1 MFLFLLKNY
10 EAKKDEPLYQ
20 ILIDKN
26 TQLEKV
32 EELHKIKNVGHIR
45 HFAVEENF
53 GAETEDDFDQWSNQ
67 IEELIEIYQAG
78 RKYLIYEDMK
88 LLNAGDARETYR
100 LISNGIVNIDAII
113 KDTAVETEEDKELEA
128 MV

>member
-1 MFLFLLKNY
+1 MFR
-10 EAKKDEPLYQ
+10 
-20 ILIDKN
+20 IL
-26 TQLEKV
+26 
-32 EELHKIKNVGHIR
+32 KIKNVGHTR